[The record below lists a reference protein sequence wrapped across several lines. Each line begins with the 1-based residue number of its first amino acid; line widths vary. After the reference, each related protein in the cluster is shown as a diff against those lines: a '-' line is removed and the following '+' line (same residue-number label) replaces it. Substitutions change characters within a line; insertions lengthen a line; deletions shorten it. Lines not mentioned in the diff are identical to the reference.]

1 MGRPFIIALV
11 FSISACDESRAGDR
25 PAAGIASA
33 VQGIQAVSG
42 RRYNVS
48 SSGSNIKF
56 LGAKVTGKHEGGFG
70 AFQGTIELVE
80 NDPNKSSVTVE
91 VDVASLT
98 SDAPKLTTH
107 LKSPDWLDVE
117 KYPKARF
124 TSTSIRHD
132 VGPRRTHTVTGNLEL
147 HGVTKSIDF
156 PATIRVGEST
166 LDVDSEFTINR
177 QQFGI
182 KYPGMPDDLIKD
194 EVTLTL
200 QLHAT
205 PS

>member
-1 MGRPFIIALV
+1 MGRQFVAALV

-25 PAAGIASA
+25 PAASIASA
-33 VQGIQAVSG
+33 IQKTPAVSG
-42 RRYNVS
+42 QRYIVS
-48 SSGSNIKF
+48 SSGSSIKF
-56 LGAKVTGKHEGGFG
+56 LGAKVTGKHEGAFG

-80 NDPNKSSVTVE
+80 NNPEKSAVSVE

-98 SDAPKLTTH
+98 TDAPKLTTH
-107 LKSPDWLDVE
+107 LKSSDWLSVE

-124 TSTSIRHD
+124 TSTSIRRD
-132 VGPRRTHTVTGNLEL
+132 AGPRSTHTVTGNLEL

-156 PATIRVGEST
+156 PATIRVGDAT
-166 LDVDSEFTINR
+166 VDVESEFTINR
-177 QQFGI
+177 QQFDI

-200 QLHAT
+200 QLRAT
-205 PS
+205 RP